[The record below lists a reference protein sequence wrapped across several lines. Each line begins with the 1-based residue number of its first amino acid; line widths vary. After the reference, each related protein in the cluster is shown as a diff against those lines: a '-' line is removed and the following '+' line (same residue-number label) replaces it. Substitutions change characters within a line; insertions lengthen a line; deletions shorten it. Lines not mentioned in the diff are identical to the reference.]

1 MNLLLLLIGV
11 RVWSG
16 SPLTVVTRVFI
27 AVSLFSLEMQLATW
41 TGLATLRTL
50 AIANVVLA
58 AALFVITRRVTQ
70 IDPAEPAEKPQLT
83 RRGLPLAIL
92 GVLVLT
98 LNLALPLTA
107 ADPYH
112 LI

>member
-16 SPLTVVTRVFI
+16 SPLTVVTRVFV
-27 AVSLFSLEMQLATW
+27 AVSLFSLEMQLVTW

-50 AIANVVLA
+50 PIGNVVLA
-58 AALFVITRRVTQ
+58 AALLAFTRRGTKTN
-70 IDPAEPAEKPQLT
+70 PADTSERPRLIHH
-83 RRGLPLAIL
+83 GLPLAIL
-92 GVLVLT
+92 GALVLT

-107 ADPYH
+107 AD
-112 LI
+112 